1 MKFVEVF
8 MTRGL
13 AVLLLVVLAPFAPG
27 SSSSGNSIDKLLEP
41 SLNKVAGISVDLTNG
56 VLYLTDQGSS
66 SIFRIATAGLMKP
79 FAGTGSSGFNGDGRT
94 ALQTQ
99 FNHPTAISFDQRTEE
114 LFVADTRNYRIRVI
128 SSKDSTVR
136 TVAGSG
142 ISTPPR
148 EIPYDP
154 HTPAALAAG
163 KFKGDGGPATEA
175 ELNLP
180 SGVCADPVG
189 ILFIADSG
197 NHRVRAVNRGTSPV
211 ILMGVDINPG
221 EIQTIAGNGRI
232 GYSGDGGK
240 ATLAQLAFPTE
251 LKVDASGSL
260 FVVDSFNQRIRKIDR
275 QSGIIHTVVE
285 GYIADVPA
293 QRALTQW
300 ATSIVGV
307 GITTSQEIIYSDR
320 VDNSIH
326 RMSRGGDDQVIYRTQ
341 PHQAELAQVELGPD
355 DQIYVADVHWNRVI
369 RIQGTRI
376 QTYVGNEPKPVLSFS
391 QNKGPFS
398 DRKTH

>member
-1 MKFVEVF
+1 

-13 AVLLLVVLAPFAPG
+13 AVLSLVLLAPFAPG
-27 SSSSGNSIDKLLEP
+27 SSSGNSADKPLEP
-41 SLNKVAGISVDLTNG
+41 SISHVAGISVDLTNG

-79 FAGTGSSGFNGDGRT
+79 FAGTGSSGFNGDGQT

-99 FNHPTAISFDQRTEE
+99 FNHPTAISLDQRTQE
-114 LFVADTRNYRIRVI
+114 LFVADTRNYRIRAI
-128 SSKDSTVR
+128 SPKDSTVR

-163 KFKGDGGPATEA
+163 KFKGDGGPATDA

-221 EIQTIAGNGRI
+221 EIQTIAGNGRM
-232 GYSGDGGK
+232 GYSGDGDK

-251 LKVDASGSL
+251 LKVDAAGNL
-260 FVVDSFNQRIRKIDR
+260 LVVDSFNQRIRKVDR
-275 QSGIIHTVVE
+275 QSGIIQTIVA

-307 GITTSQEIIYSDR
+307 GITMNQEIIYSDR
-320 VDNSIH
+320 VDNSVH
-326 RMSRGGDDQVIYRTQ
+326 RMSRGGSDQIIYRTQ
-341 PHQAELAQVELGPD
+341 PHQAEFAQVELGPD

-376 QTYVGNEPKPVLSFS
+376 QTYVGSEPKPVLSFS
-391 QNKGPFS
+391 QSKGPFS
-398 DRKTH
+398 GKTH